1 MCKPMREL
9 SLMLSIA
16 LVFIGA
22 AFAWECAA
30 LRTAA
35 TAVESI
41 CQAEVA
47 RINEVSQLAK
57 KLNMSP
63 ESLGKVFCELP
74 LVAASFATEQA
85 SDAGARVAAL
95 DTRPPREQARSA
107 ILALLREGA
116 Q

>member
-1 MCKPMREL
+1 MREL

-22 AFAWECAA
+22 ACAWECAA

-35 TAVESI
+35 TIVESI

-47 RINEVSQLAK
+47 QVEEVSSLAK
-57 KLNMSP
+57 KLNMAP
-63 ESLGKVFCELP
+63 DSLAKVFCELP
-74 LVAASFATEQA
+74 LVAAAFASEQQ
-85 SDAGARVAAL
+85 SDAGAKVAAL
-95 DTRPPREQARSA
+95 DTRPPRERARSA
-107 ILALLREGA
+107 ILALLREGG